1 MQNETVQ
8 LSLLDDEIANEL
20 ASEGPNVSEGKAADG
35 AQKISRGQGADM
47 SSANPADSDNA
58 SDKCGAT
65 GQRSEFDRINNVSR
79 APFRI
84 HDFDTPRDK
93 EMAVFTHAKKL
104 SEYIFVITEKSPKQL
119 RWSIVSRLQNI
130 STELIENL
138 YRANN
143 EREEAARL
151 EYQKRASVCI
161 DLLDFYAETAKRMK
175 AINLHQ
181 MSVIARQTSDVNKL
195 LRGWIKS
202 GKRA

>member
-58 SDKCGAT
+58 SDKCGVT

-104 SEYIFVITEKSPKQL
+104 SEYIFVITEKSPKKL

>member
-35 AQKISRGQGADM
+35 AQKISRGHGADM

-104 SEYIFVITEKSPKQL
+104 SEYIFVITEKSPKKL

>member
-104 SEYIFVITEKSPKQL
+104 SEYIFVITEKSPKKL

>member
-20 ASEGPNVSEGKAADG
+20 ASEGPNVSEGKAADA
-35 AQKISRGQGADM
+35 AQDICRGQGADM
-47 SSANPADSDNA
+47 SSVNSADSDNV

-104 SEYIFVITEKSPKQL
+104 SEYIFVITEKSPKKL

-202 GKRA
+202 GKKA

>member
-20 ASEGPNVSEGKAADG
+20 ANESPNVSEDKAADG
-35 AQKISRGQGADM
+35 AQEISRGQGADM
-47 SSANPADSDNA
+47 SSANSADSDNA

-104 SEYIFVITEKSPKQL
+104 SEYIFVITEKSPKKL

>member
-20 ASEGPNVSEGKAADG
+20 ASEGPNVSEGKAADA
-35 AQKISRGQGADM
+35 AQDICRGQGADM

-104 SEYIFVITEKSPKQL
+104 SEYIFVITEKSPKKL

-202 GKRA
+202 GKKA

>member
-104 SEYIFVITEKSPKQL
+104 SEYIFVITEKSPKKL

-161 DLLDFYAETAKRMK
+161 GLLDFYAETAKRMK

>member
-65 GQRSEFDRINNVSR
+65 GQRSEFDRVNNVSR

-104 SEYIFVITEKSPKQL
+104 SEYIFVITEKSPKKL

-195 LRGWIKS
+195 LTRCLL
-202 GKRA
+202 

>member
-104 SEYIFVITEKSPKQL
+104 SEYIFVITEKSPKKL

-202 GKRA
+202 GKKA

>member
-1 MQNETVQ
+1 
-8 LSLLDDEIANEL
+8 
-20 ASEGPNVSEGKAADG
+20 
-35 AQKISRGQGADM
+35 
-47 SSANPADSDNA
+47 
-58 SDKCGAT
+58 
-65 GQRSEFDRINNVSR
+65 VSR

-104 SEYIFVITEKSPKQL
+104 SEYIFVITEKSPKKL

-138 YRANN
+138 SRANN

-151 EYQKRASVCI
+151 EYKKRASVCI

>member
-35 AQKISRGQGADM
+35 AQEISRGQGADM
-47 SSANPADSDNA
+47 SSANPTDSDNA

-104 SEYIFVITEKSPKQL
+104 SEYIFVITEKSPKKL

>member
-35 AQKISRGQGADM
+35 AQELSRGQGADM
-47 SSANPADSDNA
+47 SSVNPADSGIA
-58 SDKCGAT
+58 LDKCGAT

-104 SEYIFVITEKSPKQL
+104 SEYIFVITEKSPKKL

-202 GKRA
+202 GKKA

>member
-20 ASEGPNVSEGKAADG
+20 ASEGPNVSEGKAADA
-35 AQKISRGQGADM
+35 AQDICRGQGADM
-47 SSANPADSDNA
+47 SSVNSADSDNA

-104 SEYIFVITEKSPKQL
+104 SEYIFVITEKSPKKL

-202 GKRA
+202 GKKA

>member
-104 SEYIFVITEKSPKQL
+104 SEYIFVITEKSPKKL

-195 LRGWIKS
+195 PRGWIKS

>member
-1 MQNETVQ
+1 MSQESIQ
-8 LSLLDDEIANEL
+8 LSFLDEEIAKEL
-20 ASEGPNVSEGKAADG
+20 ENHSPNFDENQNMEQTSVEGANSVTQIAETKEKESVEL
-35 AQKISRGQGADM
+35 DM
-47 SSANPADSDNA
+47 H
-58 SDKCGAT
+58 
-65 GQRSEFDRINNVSR
+65 INNVSR
-79 APFRI
+79 KPFVL

-104 SEYIFVITEKSPKQL
+104 SEYIFVITEKSPKKL

-138 YRANN
+138 YRANY
-143 EREEAARL
+143 ERDEQARA

-161 DLLDFYAETAKRMK
+161 DLMDFYAETAKRMK

-181 MSVIARQTSDVNKL
+181 MSVIARQTSDISKL
-195 LRGWIKS
+195 LKGWIKS